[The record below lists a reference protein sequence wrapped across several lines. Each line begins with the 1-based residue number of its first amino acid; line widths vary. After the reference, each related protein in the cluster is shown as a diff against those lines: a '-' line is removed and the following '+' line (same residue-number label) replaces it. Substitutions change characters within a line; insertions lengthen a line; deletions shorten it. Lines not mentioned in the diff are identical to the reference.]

1 MPNIELKLFP
11 TFVTIIVQLL
21 STGVLFLLFK
31 KYLWKYVL
39 DFMDKRAD
47 AIEKNINDAKDMR
60 EKATVYLQESE
71 EQARASAKQYRE
83 IIDLAKEDANKA
95 KQQIMNEA
103 NEQARNKIA
112 QAEEQIE
119 AEKAQARAEMKEEI
133 VDIATEVATKIM
145 QKDMDASTND
155 DMVKS
160 FVDEVIN

>member
-11 TFVTIIVQLL
+11 NFVTIIVQLL

-95 KQQIMNEA
+95 KQQIMTF
-103 NEQARNKIA
+103 
-112 QAEEQIE
+112 
-119 AEKAQARAEMKEEI
+119 EMKEEI

>member
-11 TFVTIIVQLL
+11 NFVTIIVQLL

-119 AEKAQARAEMKEEI
+119 AEKAEREEKKRRKEEEFSY
-133 VDIATEVATKIM
+133 VIAPAENATTSLGDLLAQALKG
-145 QKDMDASTND
+145 S
-155 DMVKS
+155 
-160 FVDEVIN
+160 EE